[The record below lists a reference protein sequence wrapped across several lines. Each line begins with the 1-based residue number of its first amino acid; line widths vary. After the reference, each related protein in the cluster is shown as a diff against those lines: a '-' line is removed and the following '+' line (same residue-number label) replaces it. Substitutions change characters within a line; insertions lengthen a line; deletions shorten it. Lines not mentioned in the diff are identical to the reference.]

1 MTATTLTKSASKT
14 SSKLSASAV
23 RKIRLASMLD
33 ATISGIPCKIEV
45 NDCIGVK
52 GSYNRMCDSDWDYY
66 GFSDIS
72 YTVYDRK
79 GYKAD
84 WLSKKITDDED
95 SEIQAMIIESESDD
109 GDY

>member
-1 MTATTLTKSASKT
+1 MTATTLTKT

-45 NDCIGVK
+45 DECIVVK

-66 GFSDIS
+66 GFSTIEF
-72 YTVYDRK
+72 TVYDRK
-79 GYKAD
+79 GYKAE
-84 WLSKKITDDED
+84 WLERKMTD
-95 SEIQAMIIESESDD
+95 SERETIEEMILESESDD